1 MAPPFEAPSF
11 RVDGRRALVTGASRG
26 IGRHAALTLADAGA
40 DLVLAGRDAAAL
52 ADVAAEVREM
62 GRRAV
67 PVTAELARAADVER
81 LADEAL
87 AAYGGL
93 DILVNNAGVA
103 PVESVL
109 DTSTDVLDEA
119 YAVNLRAPL
128 LLAARVARAMV
139 DAGRGGKIINI
150 ASAAAQHAI
159 AGHLAYG
166 AAKAGLALATKVMAL
181 ELAPYGIQVNTICPT
196 VILTP
201 MGLSVWGDAAK
212 AEPMLAKIPAGR
224 FGQPSDVS
232 AAIRYL
238 ASPAADL
245 VTGSELTVDGGYGAV

>member
-1 MAPPFEAPSF
+1 MTAPFEAPSF
-11 RVDGRRALVTGASRG
+11 RLDGRRALVTGASRG
-26 IGRHAALTLADAGA
+26 IGQHAALTLADAGA
-40 DLVLAGRDAAAL
+40 DVVLAGRDKAAL
-52 ADVAAEVREM
+52 ADVAAQVREL
-62 GRRAV
+62 GRNAT
-67 PVTAELARAADVER
+67 PITAELANPSDVER
-81 LADEAL
+81 LAEEAL
-87 AAYGGL
+87 AAYNGL

-109 DTSTDVLDEA
+109 DTSVDVLDEA

-150 ASAAAQHAI
+150 ASAAGQHAI
-159 AGHLAYG
+159 AGHVAYG
-166 AAKAGLALATKVMAL
+166 AAKAGLVLATKVMAL
-181 ELAPYGIQVNTICPT
+181 ELAPHNIQVNVICPT

-201 MGLSVWGDAAK
+201 MGLSVWGDPAK

-224 FGQPSDVS
+224 FGQPGDVS

-245 VTGSELTVDGGYGAV
+245 VTGTELTVDGGYGAV